1 MSQDELIG
9 RTILVTGA
17 SRGIGLAIA
26 HRLHQAGARVVGLS
40 RSAPLN
46 IVPPGMEYVH
56 ADLGDLARL
65 PSALRELVTTHRDID
80 GVVLNAG
87 AGRFG
92 ALEQFSADQV
102 RQLVELNLL
111 SPMLVARELVPR
123 LKRRGYGD
131 LVFVGS
137 ESALR
142 GGRRGAV
149 YSATKFGIRG
159 FAQSLRDECAAS
171 GVRVGIVNPGMV
183 DTAFFEDLDFRP
195 GREQDQHLTPE
206 DVAEAVLLMLS
217 ARKGAVIDEINL
229 SPAKTVIEFGKS
241 D

>member
-1 MSQDELIG
+1 MSQAELNG

-26 HRLHQAGARVVGLS
+26 HRLHQAGAQVVGLS
-40 RSAPLN
+40 RSAPLTLA
-46 IVPPGMEYVH
+46 PSGMKYVQ
-56 ADLGDLARL
+56 ADLGDLAAL
-65 PSALRELVTTHRDID
+65 PKVLRELSSEIRDID
-80 GVVLNAG
+80 GLVLNAG

-92 ALEQFSADQV
+92 ALEQFSADQI

-111 SPMLVARELVPR
+111 SPILLARQLIPR
-123 LKRRGYGD
+123 LKHRGYGD
-131 LVFVGS
+131 IVFVGS

-142 GGRRGAV
+142 GGRKGAV

-159 FAQSLRDECAAS
+159 FAQSLRDECGAS

-183 DTAFFEDLDFRP
+183 DTAFFDNLDFRP
-195 GREQDQHLTPE
+195 GRERDQHLTPR

-229 SPAKTVIEFGKS
+229 SPAKTVIEFGKKE
-241 D
+241 

>member
-56 ADLGDLARL
+56 ADLGDLAGL
-65 PSALRELVTTHRDID
+65 SSALRELVTTHRDID

-123 LKRRGYGD
+123 FKRRGYGD